1 MKFFKSLL
9 LLVICM
15 TVHFRV
21 LSQID
26 AAPDVI
32 VSNEYYVVIGAFA
45 VHDNAT
51 NFVKHASS
59 LELPAA
65 YALNT
70 DKNLY
75 YVYVL
80 RTDDREKAVEEAQ
93 QVRMESNLS
102 DTWVYHG
109 QVLDTRAVLSHHDEV
124 IAPSVLSRSNVE
136 EQKPEATV
144 VSSKQEDVTPD
155 REPARASTS
164 IDEGEG
170 KRFLFHVFRE
180 SDGEAVEGEVDA
192 IDVVRSKKV
201 GSYKANIPVRISGDD
216 KMSDVSFI
224 CDVFGYRRMQSTVNF
239 QDPLAMDGVSQD
251 SSQNIVIPFELV
263 RLKKGD
269 IAVMY
274 NVYFFKD
281 AAIMRPESNYEV
293 NSLVEMLK
301 ENPKYKIKIH
311 GHTNGSAYGK
321 IIYMDSKSDNFFSL
335 QNTREG
341 FGSAKELSEERARVI
356 RNFLISTGIEKE
368 RMVIKAWG
376 GKKPVQHKNS
386 AKAQENVRVEIE
398 ILED

>member
-1 MKFFKSLL
+1 MAMS
-9 LLVICM
+9 VMI
-15 TVHFRV
+15 HFSV
-21 LSQID
+21 QSQNNTE
-26 AAPDVI
+26 PDVI
-32 VSNEYYVVIGAFA
+32 ASNQYYVVIGAFA

-59 LELPAA
+59 LQLPAS

-80 RTDDREKAVEEAQ
+80 RTDDREKAVEQAQ
-93 QVRMESNLS
+93 QVRLEANLT

-109 QVLDTRAVLSHHDEV
+109 EILDAHVLTDDNEDKITMA
-124 IAPSVLSRSNVE
+124 SVPLTNTATEKKLESSTVSVVATPER
-136 EQKPEATV
+136 KPEAV
-144 VSSKQEDVTPD
+144 VD
-155 REPARASTS
+155 REPVRESAS

-170 KRFLFHVFRE
+170 KRFLFHVFRAN
-180 SDGEAVEGEVDA
+180 DGEAVEGDVDA
-192 IDVVRSKKV
+192 IDVVRSRKI
-201 GSYKANIPVRISGDD
+201 GSYKSNMPVRVAERSDLT
-216 KMSDVSFI
+216 DVSFI
-224 CDVFGYRRMQSTVNF
+224 CEVFGYRRAQNTINF

-251 SSQNIVIPFELV
+251 SSQNIVVPFELV

-274 NVYFFKD
+274 HVYFFKD

-321 IIYMDSKSDNFFSL
+321 IVYMGKSDNFFSL
-335 QNTREG
+335 SNTREG

-368 RMVIKAWG
+368 RMTIKAWG
-376 GKKPVQHKNS
+376 GKRPVHNKNS

>member
-1 MKFFKSLL
+1 MVMS
-9 LLVICM
+9 VTM
-15 TVHFRV
+15 HFHV
-21 LSQID
+21 LSQNNTE
-26 AAPDVI
+26 PDVI
-32 VSNEYYVVIGAFA
+32 ASNQYYVVIGAFA

-51 NFVKHASS
+51 NFVRHASS
-59 LELPAA
+59 LQLPAS

-80 RTDDREKAVEEAQ
+80 RTGDREEAVKEAQ
-93 QVRMESNLS
+93 HVRTEANFA

-109 QVLDTRAVLSHHDEV
+109 HILD
-124 IAPSVLSRSNVE
+124 SNVIPGAEDASIKTASVPVTSRVE
-136 EQKPEATV
+136 EEKLGTSIVNTV
-144 VSSKQEDVTPD
+144 VPSESKPD
-155 REPARASTS
+155 TVIVREPVRSSAS

-170 KRFLFHVFRE
+170 KRFLFHVFRA
-180 SDGEAVEGEVDA
+180 SDGEAVEGDVDA
-192 IDVVRSKKV
+192 IDVVRSRKI
-201 GSYKANIPVRISGDD
+201 GSYKSNMPVRVSASGDLT
-216 KMSDVSFI
+216 DVSFI
-224 CDVFGYRRMQSTVNF
+224 CEVFGYRRVQNTINF
-239 QDPLAMDGVSQD
+239 QEPLAMDGISED
-251 SSQNIVIPFELV
+251 SSQNIVVPFELV

-274 NVYFFKD
+274 HVYFFKD

-301 ENPKYKIKIH
+301 ENPNYKIKIH

-321 IIYMDSKSDNFFSL
+321 IVYMGKSDNFFSL
-335 QNTREG
+335 SNTREG

-368 RMVIKAWG
+368 RMTIKAWG
-376 GKKPVQHKNS
+376 GKRPVHDKNS